1 MYTPPIRTLEAS
13 SSGIMNAIRA
23 NASPGYQNDI
33 PMVDDTTESIQRCGQ
48 LIMAYQPHK
57 NEFVQALVNRIALVS
72 VTSRRYAN
80 PMRWAKKGVLEY
92 GDTEEEIF
100 VAAAEGTPYHPNGVD
115 LDMFKLYKGDIR
127 SAFHSLNFQD
137 YYAVSINDRELRL
150 AFLSRNG
157 VTDLISRQV
166 ESLYS
171 GMEWDE
177 YIMTKYILALLALQ
191 GSIYNVAI
199 SAQYDEPSLKGSAVQ
214 IKRITNAMR
223 FMSGDYNF
231 AGVPTY
237 TDPSKMYFITT
248 GEFDAAFDVNVLASA
263 FNMDKVEFLGRR
275 KMIDSFAFSPLEQT
289 RLAKM
294 LADDPAYVS
303 FTEAQNNLLK
313 SIKGVAVD
321 EAFFRIYD
329 VGPDHFTEQYD
340 AVHLRW
346 NEFLHVWRIYSASPF
361 NNVVMFSSNTPAV
374 TGVNV
379 TGPATLNAGDNAQYI
394 ASVQGTGFV
403 PQAVTWSIAAQSGAV
418 GLPNINKDTGALTGT
433 NGTSGKFT
441 ITAAAIADSTK
452 TGTLT
457 LTIS

>member
-1 MYTPPIRTLEAS
+1 MYQPPIRTLEAS
-13 SSGIMNAIRA
+13 SSGIMNAIWA
-23 NASPGYQNDI
+23 NASPGYKNDI
-33 PMVDDTTESIQRCGQ
+33 PIVDDTTESIQRCGQ

-72 VTSRRYAN
+72 VTSRRYSS
-80 PMRWAKKGVLEY
+80 PFRWAKKGVLEY

-100 VAAAEGTPYHPNGVD
+100 VAAAEGTPYHPNGAD
-115 LDMFKLYKGDIR
+115 LDMFKLYKSDIR

-137 YYAVSINDRELRL
+137 FYPVSINDRELRL

-177 YIMTKYILALLALQ
+177 YIMTKYVLALLALQ
-191 GSIYNVAI
+191 GSIYNVPV
-199 SAQYDEPSLKGSAVQ
+199 SNQYDEQSLKATATQ
-214 IKRITNAMR
+214 IKGIVNAMR

-237 TDPSKMYFITT
+237 TDPRYMYLITT

-263 FNMDKVEFLGRR
+263 FNMEKVEFLGRR
-275 KMIDSFAFSPLEQT
+275 MMVDSFAFSPLEQN
-289 RLAKM
+289 RLSKL
-294 LADDPAYVS
+294 LADDPAYTS

-313 SIKGVAVD
+313 TIKAVAVD
-321 EAFFRIYD
+321 EAFFRVYD
-329 VGPDHFTEQYD
+329 VGNDYFTEQYD

-361 NNVVMFSSNTPAV
+361 NNVVMFSGNTPAV
-374 TGVNV
+374 TSVAV
-379 TGPATLNAGDNAQYI
+379 TGPATLNAGDNAQYM
-394 ASVQGTGFV
+394 AKVTGTGFV
-403 PQAVTWSIAAQSGAV
+403 PQTVTWSIAGQTGAA
-418 GLPNINKDTGALTGT
+418 GLPSINPDTGALTSTTGA
-433 NGTSGKFT
+433 SGKFT
-441 ITAAAIADSTK
+441 ITATSVMDNTK
-452 TGTLT
+452 AGTLT